1 MIFYNFI
8 AMDNIVKILEIKQ
21 VTHDVKQFRL
31 EKPKGYHFVPGQATD
46 VSVNLPDWKDNK
58 HPFTFT
64 GLNDDPFLQFTIKR
78 YPDHHGVT
86 DLLHQLKP
94 GDEIIVRDVWGA
106 IEYRGPGCFLAGG
119 AGITPF
125 LAIFRQLHR
134 DGHAGGNTLFFSNK
148 TAADII
154 EHQEL
159 LDILGVRVSFLL
171 TREHNDSYLHGRIDK
186 KFLRGQVSDFRQPFY
201 ICGPDDMVKELAET
215 LAGLGASAET
225 VVIEK

>member
-1 MIFYNFI
+1 
-8 AMDNIVKILEIKQ
+8 MDNIVKILELRQ
-21 VTHDVKQFRL
+21 VTHDVKQFRV
-31 EKPKGYHFVPGQATD
+31 EKPKGYYFVPGQATD
-46 VSVNLPDWKDNK
+46 VSVNKPEWKDNK

-64 GLNDDPFLQFTIKR
+64 GLNDDAFLQFTIKR
-78 YPDHHGVT
+78 YPDRHGVT

-134 DGHAGGNTLFFSNK
+134 DHQAAGNTLFFSNK
-148 TAADII
+148 TAPDII

-171 TREHNDSYLHGRIDK
+171 TREQNPGYLHGRIDEN
-186 KFLRGQVSDFRQPFY
+186 FLRDQVTDFRQPFY
-201 ICGPDDMVKELAET
+201 VCGPDEMVKELSDT
-215 LAGLGASAET
+215 LAGLGASPET
-225 VVIEK
+225 LVIEK